1 LRLLANAPKKQK
13 RPGPQPG
20 LFRIVGGIALPPRES
35 THQGSTPIM
44 SAAMNTNAAQI
55 IKALIGR
62 VSPMA

>member
-1 LRLLANAPKKQK
+1 VNQETEKAGFAA
-13 RPGPQPG
+13 RPFPNFLVDSPAA
-20 LFRIVGGIALPPRES
+20 RRES

-44 SAAMNTNAAQI
+44 SAAMNTKAAHI